1 MSYAVNI
8 FIHITGDHIFIVK
21 FSLLGESSFP
31 CQFSF
36 TFEFSFIGQF
46 LFTCEFSFR
55 RYRRVFILNLRV
67 SFHLYVSFHLQ

>member
-1 MSYAVNI
+1 VNI

-46 LFTCEFSFR
+46 FVHR
-55 RYRRVFILNLRV
+55 WVFI
-67 SFHLYVSFHLQ
+67 